1 MPNIASALKAEI
13 ARIAR
18 KEVRSEIEALK
29 KAVTQQKGQLA
40 ALKKRTDAAERELK
54 RAGRAV
60 VKQEAAVVVED
71 EQGSNLRFSAK
82 GLKSKRQSLGLS
94 AEQMGLLLGA
104 TGQSVYKWED
114 GRARP
119 RAAYLPAI
127 AAVRKMG
134 KREAQANLES
144 LRSNA

>member
-18 KEVRSEIEALK
+18 KEVRSEIESLK

-40 ALKKRTDAAERELK
+40 ALRKRTDAAERELK
-54 RAGRAV
+54 RAVRAAVKQRPAV
-60 VKQEAAVVVED
+60 VEE
-71 EQGSNLRFSAK
+71 EHGSNLRFSAK

-94 AEQMGLLLGA
+94 AEQMGVLLGT

-119 RAAYLPAI
+119 RTAYLPAI

-144 LRSNA
+144 LRGSA